1 MTRRRLTWLL
11 VGLAAA
17 AVVAAAAGAYA
28 WSWYNDRPGSVRGSA
43 TVEFVPEAAPRA
55 EERPKPVVLSEP
67 WTTYAYDHARTHLAF
82 FPVRPP
88 YRRIWTVRTG
98 YYIEFPPAVAY
109 GRVYVAQLRG
119 RFFAIDAETGEIIWE
134 KKFRGCTAASP
145 TVSDHVI
152 YQPYV
157 PRPCDYGPRRGR
169 TGFIVAMKIRGGR
182 QLWRFRVSTEAS
194 LLLRGGV
201 LYFGAWDRKVYA
213 LRVRDRKVLWTFRAD
228 DELNSSPAFVN
239 GTIYIGSNA
248 GSLYALDS
256 RTGRL
261 RWRARSFSS
270 RRWGREQF
278 YATPTVAYGRV
289 FVGNSDGFVYAFGAT
304 TGRLLWARR
313 IGNYVYSAAAIWR
326 RTVYVGSYD
335 GSLYALDAATGD
347 VRWRF
352 RAASAVHGAPTV
364 VSGVVYFSSCG
375 TCGHRGRR
383 SAKLGARRTYGV
395 DARSGKLL
403 WSFPDGR
410 YSPVVADSER
420 LYVVG
425 DTRVHGFVP
434 VNARARAAPTGSPA
448 GG

>member
-1 MTRRRLTWLL
+1 VL
-11 VGLAAA
+11 
-17 AVVAAAAGAYA
+17 A
-28 WSWYNDRPGSVRGSA
+28 WSWYNERPNSVRGTS
-43 TVEFVPEAAPRA
+43 TVEFVPQAAPTR
-55 EERPKPVVLSEP
+55 ERRPRRVVLSEP
-67 WTTYAYDHARTHLAF
+67 WTTYAYDAARTHLAF

-109 GRVYVAQLRG
+109 GRVFVAQLKG
-119 RFFAIDAETGEIIWE
+119 RFFAIDAKTGEIIWQ
-134 KKFRGCTAASP
+134 KRFRGCTAASP
-145 TVSDHVI
+145 TVSDGVI

-157 PRPCDYGPRRGR
+157 PAPCDYGPRRRGR
-169 TGFIVAMKIRGGR
+169 GFIVAMRIRGGR
-182 QLWRFRVSTEAS
+182 QLWRFRVTSESS
-194 LLLRGGV
+194 LLLRDGV
-201 LYFGAWDRKVYA
+201 LYFGSWDKHVYA
-213 LRVRDRKVLWTFRAD
+213 LRVHDRKVLWRFRAD
-228 DELNSSPAFVN
+228 DEVNSSPAYAGGSIFV
-239 GTIYIGSNA
+239 GSNG
-248 GSLYALDS
+248 GSLYALDA

-289 FVGNSDGFVYAFGAT
+289 FVGNSDGFEYAFGAT

-335 GSLYALDAATGD
+335 GGLYALDAATGD
-347 VRWRF
+347 VKWKYQ
-352 RAASAVHGAPTV
+352 AASAVHGAPTV
-364 VSGVVYFSSCG
+364 IGDAVYFSSCG

-383 SAKLGARRTYGV
+383 AAKLGARKTYAVNART
-395 DARSGKLL
+395 GKLV

-425 DTRVHGFVP
+425 NTRVHGFVP
-434 VNARARAAPTGSPA
+434 VNAPARAGPTDSPA